1 MADIVLA
8 ECSGQAWLVRGEQH
22 IDELLAN
29 LLEPHVTIEV
39 VTCESKSAVNALA
52 HEYGAVPGAQLWLI
66 HPAIVN
72 RARGETPGV
81 SADFSEWSA
90 LLSERALTDLSKIAA
105 LALRRADMNIVL
117 TCYIAADAATTAID
131 LTNLRVR
138 ILEGRLATLGV
149 SATRILRQ
157 TEIDAAKTDRIDLIL
172 RLS

>member
-52 HEYGAVPGAQLWLI
+52 HEYGAAPGTELWLI

-72 RARGETPGV
+72 RARGETAV

-90 LLSERALTDLSKIAA
+90 LLSERALTDLSKITARA
-105 LALRRADMNIVL
+105 LQRADMNIVL

-138 ILEGRLATLGV
+138 ILEGRLAMLGI
-149 SATRILRQ
+149 SASRMLRQ
-157 TEIDAAKTDRIDLIL
+157 TEIDAAKTDRIELIL
-172 RLS
+172 RPS